1 MISNEYQLAWLL
13 YLVAALG
20 CFWVWT
26 FFTRWMWRYLR
37 EPLWL
42 VAAVV
47 LFSPTLADPNGSAW
61 VPSLAMAA
69 MDIAFKVNNDAWRA
83 LADMLFYGTV
93 AAVVYVIFAL
103 LRFVLEY
110 YWLKPRKAARLAAR
124 QAEEKAKQQDKDA
137 AAQPELRREP
147 VIQDV
152 SVARPDIAALDGRI
166 VAER

>member
-42 VAAVV
+42 AAAVV
-47 LFSPTLADPNGSAW
+47 LFSPTLVDPNGTAL

-83 LADMLFYGTV
+83 LADMMLYGTIGFIIYV
-93 AAVVYVIFAL
+93 VFAV
-103 LRFVLEY
+103 LRFLVEH
-110 YWLKPRKAARLAAR
+110 YWLKPRAKAR
-124 QAEEKAKQQDKDA
+124 AEEKQREQQVQARAVQPAGMPVDA
-137 AAQPELRREP
+137 ITGR
-147 VIQDV
+147 VM
-152 SVARPDIAALDGRI
+152 PDI

>member
-1 MISNEYQLAWLL
+1 MITNEYQLAWVL
-13 YLVAALG
+13 YCVAALG

-42 VAAVV
+42 AAAVL
-47 LFSPTLADPNGSAW
+47 LFSPTLVDPNGTAW

-83 LADMLFYGTV
+83 LADIMLYGTV
-93 AAVVYVIFAL
+93 AFTLYLVFAIV
-103 LRFVLEY
+103 RFLVEH
-110 YWLKPRKAARLAAR
+110 YWLKPRRAQQTSQQKDTTAATVREPTLRELLEQKELAAT
-124 QAEEKAKQQDKDA
+124 D
-137 AAQPELRREP
+137 
-147 VIQDV
+147 
-152 SVARPDIAALDGRI
+152 SGI

>member
-1 MISNEYQLAWLL
+1 MISNEYELAWAL

-42 VAAVV
+42 AAAVV
-47 LFSPTLADPNGSAW
+47 LFSPTLADPNGTVW

-83 LADMLFYGTV
+83 LADMLLYGAV
-93 AAVVYVIFAL
+93 AFSLYLVFAV
-103 LRFVLEY
+103 LRFLLEH
-110 YWLKPRKAARLAAR
+110 YWLKPRRAARAASQSGAVAPQAEPTLNELLEQRELLAAG
-124 QAEEKAKQQDKDA
+124 ESGIV
-137 AAQPELRREP
+137 PER
-147 VIQDV
+147 
-152 SVARPDIAALDGRI
+152 
-166 VAER
+166 

>member
-83 LADMLFYGTV
+83 LADMLFYGTLCHIRPV
-93 AAVVYVIFAL
+93 AFCAGTL
-103 LRFVLEY
+103 L
-110 YWLKPRKAARLAAR
+110 
-124 QAEEKAKQQDKDA
+124 
-137 AAQPELRREP
+137 AQTPQGSP
-147 VIQDV
+147 
-152 SVARPDIAALDGRI
+152 SGCTSGRGKSQTTG
-166 VAER
+166 